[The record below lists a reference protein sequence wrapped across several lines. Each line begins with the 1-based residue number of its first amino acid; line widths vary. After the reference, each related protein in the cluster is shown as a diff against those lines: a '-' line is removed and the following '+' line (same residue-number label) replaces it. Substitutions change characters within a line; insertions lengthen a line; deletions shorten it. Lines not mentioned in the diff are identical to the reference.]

1 VMDQQDC
8 TYAQPFIYHDLAS
21 CSFLQ
26 RSFFFRISSN
36 LLLSPVVHARWAV
49 LIFL

>member
-26 RSFFFRISSN
+26 RSFFF
-36 LLLSPVVHARWAV
+36 
-49 LIFL
+49 